1 MECLLPLLSLSYP
14 HASAVGRE
22 GAQEPLVELYQLSLP
37 GGAVVREWVGSEA
50 VAHLRPIPADSL
62 APNAGAK
69 VPIGAAHDRGL
80 LHRGVWIGV
89 LRGPATEAE
98 LLLLQRSDR
107 VVTCPTAWG
116 LVGEHSAPSEAWE
129 STVRRA
135 VREELGV
142 VDIASLGPLGVPV
155 LFKSNYSRDG
165 GLGGRRD
172 RTKLDLQVT
181 ALYWVRLAEG
191 AETRLRFDA
200 EVARWRWASTEAVR
214 AMLARERSRLCND
227 KIRTLLDHAVPLLEA
242 HLAEEAAGRRLGPG
256 ERRRRRYS
264 GEDRS
269 RRLDV

>member
-1 MECLLPLLSLSYP
+1 MQCLLPLLSLSYP

-62 APNAGAK
+62 APNAGAM

-89 LRGPATEAE
+89 LRGPATAAE

-107 VVTCPTAWG
+107 AVTCPTAWG

-155 LFKSNYSRDG
+155 LFKCAG
-165 GLGGRRD
+165 PTPPHLT
-172 RTKLDLQVT
+172 RTP
-181 ALYWVRLAEG
+181 AA
-191 AETRLRFDA
+191 A
-200 EVARWRWASTEAVR
+200 ARASPVIAVGDYHHR
-214 AMLARERSRLCND
+214 PIELIL
-227 KIRTLLDHAVPLLEA
+227 
-242 HLAEEAAGRRLGPG
+242 
-256 ERRRRRYS
+256 
-264 GEDRS
+264 
-269 RRLDV
+269 

>member
-1 MECLLPLLSLSYP
+1 M
-14 HASAVGRE
+14 
-22 GAQEPLVELYQLSLP
+22 
-37 GGAVVREWVGSEA
+37 
-50 VAHLRPIPADSL
+50 
-62 APNAGAK
+62 

-155 LFKSNYSRDG
+155 LFKCAG
-165 GLGGRRD
+165 PTPPHLT
-172 RTKLDLQVT
+172 RTP
-181 ALYWVRLAEG
+181 AA
-191 AETRLRFDA
+191 A
-200 EVARWRWASTEAVR
+200 ARASPVIAVGDYHHR
-214 AMLARERSRLCND
+214 PIELIL
-227 KIRTLLDHAVPLLEA
+227 
-242 HLAEEAAGRRLGPG
+242 
-256 ERRRRRYS
+256 
-264 GEDRS
+264 
-269 RRLDV
+269 